1 MAKEDLEREI
11 AAKTKAMRFKSS
23 SKLLQLEDVE
33 RRLALAKAP
42 QRVERALRPAAY
54 GASPAG
60 ARIRAGKPRM
70 G

>member
-1 MAKEDLEREI
+1 VPFALWQERCRQKLDDIALEHEVAKEDLEREI

-42 QRVERALRPAAY
+42 
-54 GASPAG
+54 
-60 ARIRAGKPRM
+60 
-70 G
+70 

>member
-1 MAKEDLEREI
+1 MDRRAFAQERCRQKLDDIALEHEVAKEDLEREI

-42 QRVERALRPAAY
+42 
-54 GASPAG
+54 
-60 ARIRAGKPRM
+60 
-70 G
+70 

>member
-42 QRVERALRPAAY
+42 
-54 GASPAG
+54 
-60 ARIRAGKPRM
+60 
-70 G
+70 